1 MDTEDIL
8 VYRKRD
14 YQIDVLV
21 SDIEKARRK
30 YPKIIIDHTTIDEIM
45 LLLVKGKIDERT
57 FEKQFYRGN

>member
-1 MDTEDIL
+1 MA
-8 VYRKRD
+8 YRKKD

-45 LLLVKGKIDERT
+45 LLLVKGGK
-57 FEKQFYRGN
+57 